1 MKVFRLLYN
10 SFIWGIFISIL
21 AFQNEWLEM
30 RVNIGVFIPIVMAL
44 CLIVG
49 ILLKKMGKEHLLQLN
64 LTATIINV
72 LACSII
78 SLAVLGIE
86 RIQVVPASIVREG
99 MKVTNISFDSINII
113 LLLLLIV
120 GLIICFFERDGV
132 EMKNIFKGTKGK
144 IFYIL
149 IVVCLYVFVPPIKS
163 NVNKAISVLKTVDV
177 TAAREY
183 ILSFGIWAPV
193 VSFFL
198 MILQSVVA
206 PLPAFIITFANA
218 GLFGWVKGAILS
230 WLSAMAGA
238 ALCYYIA
245 KLLGRDVVEKLTSR
259 TALEKIDEFF
269 KRYGKYAV
277 LIARLLPFIS
287 FDIVSYAAGLTSMS
301 FWSFFVATGLGQ
313 LPATIVY
320 SYIGGMLTGTV
331 KTFVIGLLMLFSVS
345 TLIVLIKKM
354 WNDKRKAKDVL
365 P

>member
-1 MKVFRLLYN
+1 MKMFRLLYN
-10 SFIWGIFISIL
+10 SFIWGMFISIL

-30 RVNIGVFIPIVMAL
+30 RINIGMFIPIVMAL

-49 ILLKKMGKEHLLQLN
+49 TLLKKMGKEHLLQLN
-64 LTATIINV
+64 LIATIINV

-86 RIQVVPASIVREG
+86 RMQVVPASIVREG

-120 GLIICFFERDGV
+120 GLTICFFERDGI
-132 EMKNIFKGTKGK
+132 EMKNIFKRTKGK
-144 IFYIL
+144 IFCIL
-149 IVVCLYVFVPPIKS
+149 IVVCLYLFVAPIKS

-177 TAAREY
+177 NAAREY

-230 WLSAMAGA
+230 WSSAMAGA
-238 ALCYYIA
+238 ALCYGIA

-331 KTFVIGLLMLFSVS
+331 KTFVIGLLMLFAVS

-354 WNDKRKAKDVL
+354 WNDKKKNKIKQI
-365 P
+365 